1 MDIMLILVEVNLQ
14 ENKMDNELR
23 KLQNSK
29 RILIYG
35 AVRNARDA
43 ALLIEYLYSGKLIG
57 FAVSSMKGNM
67 DSIYGI
73 PVRTMEDYLKLD
85 NKENICVVIAMREK
99 FFDEVEQILSRYN
112 FHNILYMGD
121 HVGIRSLLESE
132 GLLKAEQF
140 DTIEE
145 LKNYLIKKTLSKILE
160 EMRVNEGNTDIRQ
173 IK

>member
-1 MDIMLILVEVNLQ
+1 MLAGVNLQ

-29 RILIYG
+29 KILIYG

-43 ALLIEYLYSGKLIG
+43 ALLIEYLYPGKLTG
-57 FAVSSMKGNM
+57 FVVSSMKGNM
-67 DSIYGI
+67 NNIYGI
-73 PVRTMEDYLKLD
+73 PVRRIEDYSKWD
-85 NKENICVVIAMREK
+85 DKENICVIIAMREK
-99 FFDEVEQILSRYN
+99 FFDEVGQTLSEYDFN
-112 FHNILYMGD
+112 NILYMGD
-121 HVGIRSLLESE
+121 HIGIRSLLESE
-132 GLLKAEQF
+132 GLLKAERF

-160 EMRVNEGNTDIRQ
+160 EIRVNEGNTDIRQ

>member
-1 MDIMLILVEVNLQ
+1 MLMLAGVNLQ

-29 RILIYG
+29 KILIYG

-43 ALLIEYLYSGKLIG
+43 ALLIEYLYPGKLTG
-57 FAVSSMKGNM
+57 FVVSSMKGNM
-67 DSIYGI
+67 NNIYGI
-73 PVRTMEDYLKLD
+73 PVRRIEDYSKWD
-85 NKENICVVIAMREK
+85 DKENICVIIAMREK
-99 FFDEVEQILSRYN
+99 FFDEVGQTLSEYDFN
-112 FHNILYMGD
+112 NILYMGD
-121 HVGIRSLLESE
+121 HIGIRSLLESE
-132 GLLKAEQF
+132 GLLKAERF

-160 EMRVNEGNTDIRQ
+160 EIRVNEGNTDIRQ